1 MVGFIDVRF
10 FFCLVIKTLLFN
22 SFISRIVLLATC
34 FYGATTLS
42 SCGSDDPEPEPKPKV
57 EQFSGASLKV
67 WGIEKLYVNDTL
79 IQLDAQQLLYTKTYK
94 RDSSFVDSDGLQGT
108 WNLDANG
115 TTLKE
120 NLTLGGT
127 GTLTYKVETLTESN
141 LHLRLIGDGTQTLNT
156 LYQFRAK

>member
-1 MVGFIDVRF
+1 MILQASTRWLLKKALIGAFVLCSMF
-10 FFCLVIKTLLFN
+10 TLP
-22 SFISRIVLLATC
+22 
-34 FYGATTLS
+34 
-42 SCGSDDPEPEPKPKV
+42 SCGGDEPEPQPKSKL
-57 EQFSGASLKV
+57 EQFSGTALKV

-79 IQLDAQQLLYTKTYK
+79 IQLTAQQLLYSKTYK

-115 TTLKE
+115 ATLKE
-120 NLTLGGT
+120 NITLGGT

>member
-1 MVGFIDVRF
+1 MI
-10 FFCLVIKTLLFN
+10 LPQIK
-22 SFISRIVLLATC
+22 SIYIQRILIAKILIFSALAV
-34 FYGATTLS
+34 S
-42 SCGSDDPEPEPKPKV
+42 SCGGDEPEPQPKSKL
-57 EQFSGASLKV
+57 EQFSGTALKV

-79 IQLDAQQLLYTKTYK
+79 IQLDAQQSLYTKTYK